1 MEVKGSIMLVREI
14 QSKIS
19 QTFMII
25 RITYTKLLN
34 GSDFFHFSPHEL
46 LMRNYLL
53 ITIALST
60 GVQPVYN
67 TSYVK

>member
-25 RITYTKLLN
+25 RITYTKLFN

-67 TSYVK
+67 TSCVK